1 VDAGPPA
8 RVLVIGDGERGGGER
23 GGEET
28 DFVSEDGGRRGE
40 EQTS

>member
-8 RVLVIGDGERGGGER
+8 RVLVIGDGERGGER